1 MALKFEELKRH
12 LSLFSIIL
20 RFLRCGRNCDGLHK
34 INCCFCC
41 SCIRP
46 RSFDSPSYLF
56 DIIIEQQVFTHDFCK
71 LVQKTSII
79 DLDVHEDRPVDI
91 GSPNFIKRQRN
102 FCQLYEYPQEFMNG
116 LTSVLIRF
124 YINLIS
130 EDITKLNI
138 NVSEEGGIRNL

>member
-12 LSLFSIIL
+12 LSLFSITL

-46 RSFDSPSYLF
+46 CSFDSPSYLF
-56 DIIIEQQVFTHDFCK
+56 DIIVEQQVFTHDFCK
-71 LVQKTSII
+71 LVEKTCII
-79 DLDVHEDRPVDI
+79 DLDVYEDHPVVI
-91 GSPNFIKRQRN
+91 GSPNFIKRQRD
-102 FCQLYEYPQEFMNG
+102 FFQLYEYPQEFMNG

-124 YINLIS
+124 CINLIS